1 MDAERVCSRPDGREE
16 YVDGG
21 SIGET
26 SKDEELP
33 FMGWREVGADD
44 CRPNGGGS

>member
-1 MDAERVCSRPDGREE
+1 MDAERVWSRPDRRKE

-26 SKDEELP
+26 SKGEELP
-33 FMGWREVGADD
+33 SMDWR
-44 CRPNGGGS
+44 